1 MKAEVQIY
9 GPMEIPNY
17 GWLTI
22 GIFECKKIDIDH
34 LQSKAL
40 KILNKSAYISN
51 INIARIVVHH
61 GNEKIKITIPDIM
74 QEV

>member
-1 MKAEVQIY
+1 MKVEVQIY

-22 GIFECKKIDIDH
+22 GVFDCKKIETSS
-34 LQSKAL
+34 LRKKAL
-40 KILNKSAYISN
+40 RILNKSSYSTS
-51 INIARIVVHH
+51 INVARLVVHY

>member
-22 GIFECKKIDIDH
+22 GVFECKKIDIDH
-34 LQSKAL
+34 LRSKTL
-40 KILNKSAYISN
+40 KILNKSAYRSN
-51 INIARIVVHH
+51 INIARLVIYH
-61 GNEKIKITIPDIM
+61 GNEKIKITLPDIM